1 MDETFPDKIE
11 EIIQRKM
18 KIKKTMQQ
26 KVMLRVIMEV
36 TFMTKFA
43 ELQYQDFHLF
53 YKD

>member
-26 KVMLRVIMEV
+26 KVMLV

-43 ELQYQDFHLF
+43 ELQYQDSHLF